1 MRRFRVCRLP
11 IGVLVSLL
19 TVAALGGSAHAALLT
34 GSATSCAASSESQVF
49 LPWQD
54 SADYGLVPGGA
65 FESGEAAWS
74 LSGGAATVPG
84 NESFGVHGAD
94 DVTSLSLPSGS
105 SASSPSFCVGVQNPT
120 VRLFAENSGDPS
132 STLAVDVNFIGPL
145 GLPLS
150 LPIAWLSSGASWEPT
165 PVLPIVVNLLTLLPG
180 NETPVSLT
188 FAPQG
193 TGGSW
198 QIDDVYVDPMHRG
211 G

>member
-1 MRRFRVCRLP
+1 VKSFRVFRLP
-11 IGVLVSLL
+11 IGLLGTLL
-19 TVAALGGSAHAALLT
+19 TVAALSGSAQAALLT
-34 GSATSCAASSESQVF
+34 GSATTCGTPSDSQVF

-54 SADYGLVPGGA
+54 SAEYNLVPGGA

-74 LSGGAATVPG
+74 LGGGAATVTG
-84 NESFGVHGAD
+84 NESFDVHGSGD
-94 DVTSLSLPSGS
+94 TTSLSLPAGS
-105 SASSPSFCVGVQNPT
+105 TASSPTFCVGVQNPT
-120 VRLFAENSGDPS
+120 VRLFAENTGDPS
-132 STLAVDVNFIGPL
+132 SALAVDVNFIGPL

-150 LPIAWLSSGASWEPT
+150 VPIAVLSSGASWAPT

-188 FAPQG
+188 FAPLAS
-193 TGGSW
+193 GGSW